1 MTERPRLHAVTWLL
15 WAIAAAATVELAPS
29 PLYVALVIAVA
40 ALVVEVH
47 GLDTP
52 LARAFPALVAMGV
65 AFALVRIVLT
75 AATTHGGDHVL
86 FTTPAM
92 QLPRLLGGF
101 VVGGS
106 VELPVVLQAAA
117 ESFVLVGVMAAF
129 GAFNAVV
136 SHYELVRSAPRA
148 FYEPGLVVTVAL
160 AFVPSTIDAVHAV
173 READRARTGGRIV
186 RRGRLL
192 RLVVPILESG
202 MERAVALAESMD
214 SRGFAHTGATPNE
227 RAVGWCVLGSL
238 LALGGAFVA
247 LVGRAEAAALGL
259 GLVGTATLVA
269 AVTIASR
276 QMGRTRYRPTRL
288 TGNDWT
294 VAAIA
299 LAAPV
304 GIGFLAVF
312 GNHPLTWAAGELRW
326 PAFDPIAGLAIVCLA
341 VPALAPRRP

>member
-1 MTERPRLHAVTWLL
+1 VTWLL
-15 WAIAAAATVELAPS
+15 WAVAAAATVELAPS

-40 ALVVEVH
+40 ALVVQVH
-47 GLDTP
+47 GLRTP
-52 LARAFPALVAMGV
+52 LARAFPALVLMGV
-65 AFALVRIVLT
+65 GFALVRIVLT

-86 FTTPAM
+86 FTTPSV

-101 VVGGS
+101 VVGGT

-160 AFVPSTIDAVHAV
+160 AFVPSAIDAVGAV
-173 READRARTGGRIV
+173 READRARTGGRVV

-202 MERAVALAESMD
+202 MERAMTLAESMD
-214 SRGFAHTGATPNE
+214 SRGFAHTTATAVE

-238 LALGGAFVA
+238 LALAAAFTA
-247 LVGRAEAAALGL
+247 LVGRAEEVALACGFV
-259 GLVGTATLVA
+259 GAGALVGAL
-269 AVTIASR
+269 AVASR
-276 QMGRTRYRPTRL
+276 RATRTRYRPAPP
-288 TGNDWT
+288 TGPDWA
-294 VAAIA
+294 VSAIA
-299 LAAPV
+299 LMAPV
-304 GIGFLAVF
+304 GVAALALL
-312 GNHPLTWAAGELRW
+312 GDRSLTWAAADLRW
-326 PAFDPIAGLAIVCLA
+326 PAFDPWAGLAVAALA
-341 VPALAPRRP
+341 VPALVTDTRTGSR